1 MLSKLL
7 AVVAAV
13 VVSLAVVVAAT
24 VDFGVP
30 LRVKVIGKNFCF
42 CFAFAVAV
50 AVAVAVDRALAS
62 LSRPLSRTAWHSLAV
77 A

>member
-7 AVVAAV
+7 AVVVAV

-50 AVAVAVDRALAS
+50 AVAVDRALAS
-62 LSRPLSRTAWHSLAV
+62 LSRPLSRTAWRSLAV

>member
-7 AVVAAV
+7 AVVAV
-13 VVSLAVVVAAT
+13 VVSPAVVVAAT

-42 CFAFAVAV
+42 CFCL
-50 AVAVAVDRALAS
+50 RC
-62 LSRPLSRTAWHSLAV
+62 RCRRRC
-77 A
+77 